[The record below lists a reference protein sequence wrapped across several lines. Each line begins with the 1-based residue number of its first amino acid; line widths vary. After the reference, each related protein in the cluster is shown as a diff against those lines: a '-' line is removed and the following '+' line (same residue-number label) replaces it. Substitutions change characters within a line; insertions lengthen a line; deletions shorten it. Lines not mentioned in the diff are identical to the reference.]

1 MATRLASA
9 ASHRP
14 VAVPQGYQTIAP
26 TRSLLVPVIVFWAL
40 LLPAGLA
47 IDLQGIVLPPYRIV
61 LLLLAPVAV
70 FELMRRHIRLTLPDY
85 LFMLGSFWVILAYFV
100 NTGIDKAIEG
110 GGSFMI
116 DSLAGYLIGR
126 AFITDVRRLRT
137 FLVQALPGVIIVA
150 IILAVE
156 SLSHRLL
163 IADLFPVRARYEK
176 LYEIRLGLLRARASF
191 PHSIAAGIFMTSLL
205 PLYFL
210 SGLRSR
216 ERWAGTIASLGA
228 IFSVS
233 SAAFLTIL
241 LTVFLIAYRWVFTR
255 LLAMRERMIY
265 IAYAFVGV
273 FATLEILTG
282 RGAIRTLISNFTL
295 DPSTGYYRILIW
307 EYGTASVQQN
317 PIFGIGDAPMARAR
331 WMVMETIDNH
341 WLMLAV
347 KHGLPC
353 TVLMLAGVII
363 ALWRCGARNHWLNE
377 FDRATTAGA
386 IFALAASAIAGW
398 TVAFWA
404 NNIAWF
410 MLIAGVVVA
419 LSEQLPPHLR
429 QPRRLPAHTLAH
441 VPQRSR

>member
-110 GGSFMI
+110 GGSFVI
-116 DSLAGYLIGR
+116 DSFAAYLIGR

-156 SLSHRLL
+156 SISHRLL
-163 IADLFPVRARYEK
+163 IADLFPVRARYEN

-191 PHSIAAGIFMTSLL
+191 PHSIAAGMFMTSLL

-216 ERWAGTIASLGA
+216 VRWAGTIASLGA
-228 IFSVS
+228 IFTVS
-233 SAAFLTIL
+233 SAALLTII
-241 LTVFLIAYRWVFTR
+241 LTISLIAYRMVFTR
-255 LLAMRERMIY
+255 LLAMREKMIY
-265 IAYAFVGV
+265 LVYAFAGLFALLEV
-273 FATLEILTG
+273 FSDS
-282 RGAIRTLISNFTL
+282 GAIRAIIRNFTL
-295 DPSTGYYRILIW
+295 DPANGYYRILIW
-307 EYGTASVQQN
+307 DYGTASVARN
-317 PIFGIGDAPMARAR
+317 PLFGIGDAPMPRAR

-353 TVLMLAGVII
+353 AVLTLAGVII
-363 ALWRCGARNHWLNE
+363 ALWRCGTRNHWLNE
-377 FDRATTAGA
+377 YDRATTSGA
-386 IFALAASAIAGW
+386 IFALAASAIVGW
-398 TVAFWA
+398 SGAFWA
-404 NNIAWF
+404 SNIAWF

-429 QPRRLPAHTLAH
+429 RPRRQPAQALPLL
-441 VPQRSR
+441 PQRSR